1 MKYLVLIIGM
11 LSFSAYGQQE
21 NVWKYLSKVSYE
33 VEEDEFG
40 ELFVPVFGE
49 KTLELEG
56 REITADGYIIPFEGM
71 FKPKHIILSALPLAE
86 CFFCGTGG
94 PETVMEVMLNEPI
107 KYTSKKVSVVG
118 ELVLNANDPEKLMY
132 ILENARIID

>member
-86 CFFCGTGG
+86 CFFVE
-94 PETVMEVMLNEPI
+94 PEALKPLW
-107 KYTSKKVSVVG
+107 K
-118 ELVLNANDPEKLMY
+118 
-132 ILENARIID
+132 